1 MLIDQSVLQ
10 STLDHALRGGGDF
23 AEVFVEDR
31 RSSSARFDDGRVEE
45 LVSGRDRGA
54 GLRVVR
60 GDTTGFAHTADLSPE
75 GLLAASDAA
84 AAAARGGGGGVRA
97 VALTHQDRRVRD
109 GADDVIAPETVEKR
123 RKVELL
129 QQADAAAREQ
139 GGAITSVTASY
150 ADAHRRIL
158 VANSDGL
165 LADDDRVRTRM
176 MVQCVATG
184 DTGMQTGYEAPGRTM
199 GFELFDDVRPRG
211 RSAAPRRRAR

>member
-1 MLIDQSVLQ
+1 MLDHDVLQ
-10 STLDHALRGGGDF
+10 STLDRALRGGGDF

-31 RSSSARFDDGRVEE
+31 RSSNARYDDGRVEE

-75 GLLAASDAA
+75 GLSAAADAA
-84 AAAARGGGGGVRA
+84 AAAARG
-97 VALTHQDRRVRD
+97 
-109 GADDVIAPETVEKR
+109 
-123 RKVELL
+123 
-129 QQADAAAREQ
+129 Q

-165 LADDDRVRTRM
+165 LADDDQVRTRM
-176 MVQCVATG
+176 MVQCVAT
-184 DTGMQTGYEAPGRTM
+184 
-199 GFELFDDVRPRG
+199 
-211 RSAAPRRRAR
+211 